1 MYNENKKKQLSK
13 VGVIR
18 EETFHKRPPSG
29 PLTSQ
34 TLKSVKRQFFHSLF
48 QSGTQNLGGSFKYGI
63 LMLRNLVEN
72 KLLFNFSNET
82 FTTNIS
88 FFFRRPEVSLDRQVK
103 TKAVWLLWTQDFDDL
118 DVLYREINSNMSTGI
133 QDFDSETG
141 SSLRNG

>member
-1 MYNENKKKQLSK
+1 MLE
-13 VGVIR
+13 
-18 EETFHKRPPSG
+18 
-29 PLTSQ
+29 
-34 TLKSVKRQFFHSLF
+34 QFFHSLF

-63 LMLRNLVEN
+63 LKMLRNLVEN

-118 DVLYREINSNMSTGI
+118 NVLYREINSNMSTGI